1 MTESFLYSFGIYSE
15 IIMQVLAGCAFVGF
29 VGMSILIIAGKLKTN
44 NSKAFLV
51 FGNIL
56 FLGIVGMIILGFLYG
71 VLLLWD
77 GLFLKRQVNSNW
89 EGTLIFF
96 SFMGLM
102 IFGMSSDGNAGNGSN
117 KVVYEYVA
125 PPSV

>member
-1 MTESFLYSFGIYSE
+1 
-15 IIMQVLAGCAFVGF
+15 MQVLAGCAFVGF

-102 IFGMSSDGNAGNGSN
+102 IFWNVLRW
-117 KVVYEYVA
+117 KCWKRK
-125 PPSV
+125 